1 MAGNMLPDRFDA
13 TPLTCRALKGEAQG
27 TKGAAAEFGRVIVR
41 AREILGIT
49 QKELAFRLGHADH
62 TRVSKWEAG
71 IENPQMAALYG
82 IEGYRGAFLVASAE
96 AHTGKDISVEHTIT
110 WRRRA

>member
-1 MAGNMLPDRFDA
+1 MAHSLPDRFDA
-13 TPLTCRALKGEAQG
+13 APLSVRAVKGEAES
-27 TKGAAAEFGRVIVR
+27 TKGAAVAFGRVCAR
-41 AREILGIT
+41 AREILGMT

-71 IENPQMAALYG
+71 LDNPHMAALYG
-82 IEGYRGAFLVASAE
+82 VEGYRGAFLVASAE
-96 AHTGKDISVEHTIT
+96 AHTGKDIDVEHTIR